1 MPWTRSAVIFSN
13 AADQIIEKITR
24 NAHNDLKSTHL
35 GLVMLLQFAV
45 ENYACFADEVLFS
58 MVASTG
64 SEHPRHLVRS
74 QAGRKP
80 RVLRLAALYGAN
92 AHGKTKLIEALR
104 FAQNLIVLGTKSG
117 RRIRAQPFRLDGQS
131 REKPSRFDFLIDY
144 EGVEYSYGFAVDA
157 MRVQE
162 EWLFVRETARE
173 SRYFERVTDADGK
186 VTVEM
191 GPKLSGADKKQRQFL
206 EFVAQ
211 GTRPNQLFLT
221 EAVDRNVEAL
231 KPLFRWFRSVLTIVS
246 AEESPQPLAVRIN
259 REDDFVEFMADFLRN
274 AGTGIDGLSSEEE
287 PLDFEK
293 HFPGMPAR
301 LREEIETELPQG
313 AIFSLPGP
321 DGGQS
326 LTVYCGDQGQ
336 PMIARLKT
344 RHAGRDA
351 IEANFDFEDESSG
364 TQRLMEILPIL
375 ADAAS
380 GERVYVVD
388 ELDRKLHPL
397 LSRLFVSSFIDHCDE
412 EQRTQLVFTTHDTHL
427 MDLELL
433 RRDEI
438 WFFEKDQYGASRLY
452 SMNALKVRPDL
463 KLEKSYLN
471 GRFGGI
477 PLIREPAVSSDAPC

>member
-1 MPWTRSAVIFSN
+1 
-13 AADQIIEKITR
+13 
-24 NAHNDLKSTHL
+24 
-35 GLVMLLQFAV
+35 MLLQFAV
-45 ENYACFADEVLFS
+45 ENYACFAEEALFS
-58 MVASTG
+58 MVASAG
-64 SEHPRHLVRS
+64 PEHPRHLVQS
-74 QAGRKP
+74 QTGRRP
-80 RVLRLAALYGAN
+80 RILRLAALYGAN

-104 FAQNLIVLGTKSG
+104 FAQSLVILGTKSG
-117 RRIRAQPFRLDGQS
+117 RRIPTQPYRLDRQS

-157 MRVQE
+157 VRVHE

-173 SRYFERVTDADGK
+173 ARYFERVTDADNK

-191 GPKLSGADKKQRQFL
+191 GPKFAGSDKKRRQFL

-221 EAVDRNVEAL
+221 EAVDRNVEVL
-231 KPLFRWFRSVLTIVS
+231 KPLFRWFKSVLTVVS
-246 AEESPQPLAVRIN
+246 AEEAPQPLAVRIN
-259 REDDFVEFMADFLRN
+259 REEDFVEFMADFLRN

-287 PLDFEK
+287 PLDFER
-293 HFPGMPAR
+293 HFPGVPAG
-301 LREEIETELPQG
+301 LREDIETELLQG
-313 AIFSLPGP
+313 AIYSLPGP
-321 DGGQS
+321 DGQS
-326 LTVYCGDQGQ
+326 LTIYCDDQAR
-336 PMIARLKT
+336 PTVARLKT
-344 RHAGRDA
+344 RHIGRDA

-397 LSRLFVSSFIDHCDE
+397 LSRLFVSSFIDRCAD

-427 MDLELL
+427 MDLEVL

-438 WFFEKDQYGASRLY
+438 WFFEKDRYGSSRLY

-471 GRFGGI
+471 GRFGGV
-477 PLIREPAVSSDAPC
+477 PLIREPAVSLDVPC

>member
-1 MPWTRSAVIFSN
+1 
-13 AADQIIEKITR
+13 
-24 NAHNDLKSTHL
+24 
-35 GLVMLLQFAV
+35 MLLQFAV
-45 ENYACFADEVLFS
+45 ENYTCFADEVLFS
-58 MVASTG
+58 MVASPG
-64 SEHPRHLVRS
+64 AEHPRHVVQS

-104 FAQNLIVLGTKSG
+104 FAQSLIVLGTKSD
-117 RRIRAQPFRLDGQS
+117 RRIRAQPFRLDRHW
-131 REKPSRFDFLIDY
+131 REMPSRFEFLIDY
-144 EGVEYSYGFAVDA
+144 EGVEYSYGFAVDSV
-157 MRVQE
+157 RVRE

-186 VTVEM
+186 VTVEI
-191 GPKLSGADKKQRQFL
+191 GPKLAENDKKRRQFL

-221 EAVDRNVEAL
+221 EAIDRNVEAL
-231 KPLFRWFRSVLTIVS
+231 KPLFLWFRSVLTIIS
-246 AEESPQPLAVRIN
+246 AEEAPQPLAVRIN
-259 REDDFVEFMADFLRN
+259 REEDFVEFMADFLRN

-293 HFPGMPAR
+293 HFPGVPAS
-301 LREEIETELPQG
+301 LREDIETELPQG

-321 DGGQS
+321 DGQS
-326 LTVYCGDQGQ
+326 LTLYCDDQDQ
-336 PMIARLKT
+336 LMVARLKT
-344 RHAGRDA
+344 RHTGRDA

-364 TQRLMEILPIL
+364 TQRLMEILPVL

-397 LSRLFVSSFIDHCDE
+397 LSRLFVSSFISRCNE
-412 EQRTQLVFTTHDTHL
+412 AQRTQLIFTTHDTHL

-438 WFFEKDQYGASRLY
+438 WFFEKDQYGASHLY
-452 SMNALKVRPDL
+452 SMNALRVRSDL

-477 PLIREPAVSSDAPC
+477 PLIHEPAVNSGAPC

>member
-1 MPWTRSAVIFSN
+1 
-13 AADQIIEKITR
+13 
-24 NAHNDLKSTHL
+24 
-35 GLVMLLQFAV
+35 MLLQFAV
-45 ENYACFADEVLFS
+45 ENYACFAEEALFS
-58 MVASTG
+58 MVASAG
-64 SEHPRHLVRS
+64 PEHPRHLVQS
-74 QAGRKP
+74 QTGRRP
-80 RVLRLAALYGAN
+80 RILRLAALYGAN

-104 FAQNLIVLGTKSG
+104 FAQSLVILGTKSG
-117 RRIRAQPFRLDGQS
+117 RRIPTQPYRLDRQS

-157 MRVQE
+157 VRVHE

-173 SRYFERVTDADGK
+173 ARYFERVTDADNK

-191 GPKLSGADKKQRQFL
+191 GPKFAGSDKKRRRFL

-221 EAVDRNVEAL
+221 EAVDRNVEVL
-231 KPLFRWFRSVLTIVS
+231 KPLFRWFKSVLTVVS
-246 AEESPQPLAVRIN
+246 AEEAPQPLAVRIN
-259 REDDFVEFMADFLRN
+259 REEDFVEFMADFLRN

-293 HFPGMPAR
+293 HFPGVPAG
-301 LREEIETELPQG
+301 LREDIETELPQG
-313 AIFSLPGP
+313 AIYSLPGP
-321 DGGQS
+321 DGQS
-326 LTVYCGDQGQ
+326 LTIYCDDQAR
-336 PMIARLKT
+336 PTVARLKT
-344 RHAGRDA
+344 RHIGRDA

-397 LSRLFVSSFIDHCDE
+397 LSRLFVSSFIDRCAD

-427 MDLELL
+427 MDLEVL

-438 WFFEKDQYGASRLY
+438 WFFEKDRYGSSRLY

-471 GRFGGI
+471 GRFGGV
-477 PLIREPAVSSDAPC
+477 PLIREPAVGLDVPC